1 MDAFILFIT
10 ATILVLFIL
19 ENLGH
24 FTIPLSFGF
33 IVGGIIISLH
43 LTVRHFA
50 AKMHTHVSQKQQ
62 TAIILFSEKAIA
74 ESNKLKALRDK
85 ALAIISDHLNSS
97 VDAIALC
104 LSLPLLND
112 LKGSVFYNYYKCF
125 YLCAETL
132 SLLYVYKERPLESS
146 LKHPMNEIMIRK
158 YDALAERDERTLG
171 IHPWLLSYS
180 T

>member
-1 MDAFILFIT
+1 MDVFILFIT
-10 ATILVLFIL
+10 AIILVLFIL

-33 IVGGIIISLH
+33 IIGSIIISLY
-43 LTVRHFA
+43 LTVRHLV

-74 ESNKLKALRDK
+74 DSNVLKVLHDK
-85 ALAIISDHLNSS
+85 ALSIVSNHLNSS
-97 VDAIALC
+97 IDAIALR
-104 LSLPLLND
+104 LSLPLLKE

-132 SLLYVYKERPLESS
+132 SLLYVYKERPIDSP

-158 YDALAERDERTLG
+158 YNTMSEKDERTLETY
-171 IHPWLLSYS
+171 PWLLTYC
-180 T
+180 